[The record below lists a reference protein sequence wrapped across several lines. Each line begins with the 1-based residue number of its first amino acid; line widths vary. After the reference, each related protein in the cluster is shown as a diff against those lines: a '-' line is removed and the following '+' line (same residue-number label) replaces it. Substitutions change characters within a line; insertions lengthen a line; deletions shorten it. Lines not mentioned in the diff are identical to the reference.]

1 MPRFCTAALLVLAAL
16 AGPVGTL
23 VCRLQCVGAAVG
35 AAVVAVHAPGPC
47 HGGSPNARLRANATP
62 CDERVG
68 PAAVKPERFEPASPA
83 VTVALSALREPRR
96 HASPAIVPAPSMPL
110 PHLAF
115 VGTDLP
121 LRI

>member
-1 MPRFCTAALLVLAAL
+1 MPRFCPAALLVVAAV

-23 VCRLQCVGAAVG
+23 VCRLQCVGAAV
-35 AAVVAVHAPGPC
+35 VAVHAPGAC
-47 HGGSPNARLRANATP
+47 GHHGGSPDVTLRADATP

-68 PAAVKPERFEPASPA
+68 PAAVKPERFEPSSPA
-83 VTVALSALREPRR
+83 LAASLNALWAPRHHAPSTVAL
-96 HASPAIVPAPSMPL
+96 APSRPL
-110 PHLAF
+110 PRWAF

>member
-1 MPRFCTAALLVLAAL
+1 MPRFCTAALLIIAMA

-23 VCRLQCVGAAVG
+23 VCRVECLGAA
-35 AAVVAVHAPGPC
+35 AVAVHAPGPC
-47 HGGSPNARLRANATP
+47 AHHGGSPELTLRADATP

-68 PAAVKPERFEPASPA
+68 PAAVKPERFEPSSPA
-83 VTVALSALREPRR
+83 LAASVSALWGPRHHAPSTVAL
-96 HASPAIVPAPSMPL
+96 APSRPL
-110 PHLAF
+110 TRLAF

>member
-35 AAVVAVHAPGPC
+35 AVHTLGPC
-47 HGGSPNARLRANATP
+47 GQHGGSPDARLRADATP

-68 PAAVKPERFEPASPA
+68 PAAVKPERFEPSSPA
-83 VTVALSALREPRR
+83 VAESLSAPREPRR
-96 HASPAIVPAPSMPL
+96 HASPAIVPAPSKPL
-110 PHLAF
+110 PRLAF